1 MVRVRIWGIALLAVL
16 VAATPA
22 RGQTTEAAPVSLT
35 LAQPEALPFS
45 EEELRQALL
54 ARLPAP
60 ADGAGVPAAAV
71 GPAGPDAVTIQVG
84 DRGRIIVVGGR
95 TGAAAARVVALAIA
109 DLLSADAQPEGAAPA
124 AAEAPAAT
132 TAAEAPA
139 VVATGV
145 AAPSTSPP
153 SIAASAPTPAR
164 EAQPGWMPRLCVTA
178 GAAKGTNAN
187 ELWAGTVNADLV
199 MPWGPGRLRFA
210 PSAGLTV
217 VPTHEA
223 GTADEASFVGVALRA
238 LVGPSL
244 GLVDVLGGALVTP
257 YRIGGALPHAG
268 VLVGGEAMA
277 RVAVPI
283 WDRLR
288 LVADGRVDAF
298 ANRVQVVFVGGQT
311 FATPRVGLGAGLGLA
326 WDWTP

>member
-1 MVRVRIWGIALLAVL
+1 MVRVRICG
-16 VAATPA
+16 VAALMLLFVATQA
-22 RGQTTEAAPVSLT
+22 RGQTTEAAALPLT
-35 LAQPEALPFS
+35 LVQPEALPFS
-45 EEELRQALL
+45 EDELQQTLL
-54 ARLPAP
+54 ARLP
-60 ADGAGVPAAAV
+60 
-71 GPAGPDAVTIQVG
+71 GPAGEAGLPPVAVEPAGADAVTIHVG
-84 DRGRIIVVGGR
+84 ARSRVVVVGER

-109 DLLSADAQPEGAAPA
+109 ELQSADGQTAADTPPA
-124 AAEAPAAT
+124 ADT
-132 TAAEAPA
+132 PA

-145 AAPSTSPP
+145 AASGTSPT
-153 SIAASAPTPAR
+153 SIVASAPTPAP
-164 EAQPGWMPRLCVTA
+164 EAQPGWTPRLCVTA
-178 GAAKGTNAN
+178 GAAKGTNAD

-217 VPTHEA
+217 TPTHDA

-244 GLVDVLGGALVTP
+244 GPVDVLGGALVTP

-277 RVAVPI
+277 RVAVPV
-283 WDRLR
+283 WDRL
-288 LVADGRVDAF
+288 LLIADGRVDAF
-298 ANRVQVVFVGGQT
+298 ANRVQVIFAGGQT

-326 WDWTP
+326 WDWAP